1 MAPGRI
7 PQATF
12 DRVGAVLVR
21 ALDGLSVEQLRK
33 QPAGPESNPIGWL
46 AWHLSRVHDSNFSN
60 LLGEE
65 PAWTAEQWW
74 ERFGLSPETGTGI
87 RATTDEVRAFDPIDA
102 PTLLG
107 YWQAARTRSHKLL
120 EGLTDDDVDRS
131 TPGGA
136 GPGSEIFALT
146 IARVTSDASQHIGQI
161 AYARGLV
168 DRHGWYGA

>member
-33 QPAGPESNPIGWL
+33 QPAGSESNPIGWL
-46 AWHLSRVHDSNFSN
+46 AWHLSRVHDTNFSN

-65 PAWTAEQWW
+65 QAWTTEQWW
-74 ERFGLSPETGTGI
+74 ERFGLNPETGTGI

-102 PTLLG
+102 PTLLA
-107 YWQAARTRSHKLL
+107 YWQAARARSHKLL
-120 EGLTDDDVDRS
+120 DGLTDDDVDRA

-136 GPGSEIFALT
+136 GPGSETFALT